1 MRSASSNAP
10 PRPVLLDVLGVR
22 VAIDAGGHTAAA
34 QVEAL
39 WSRCLVEATDDGDT
53 AAEHEIALPRTDR
66 PLAIDVA
73 LGLTDDL
80 IEAAVTAASG
90 RLLLLR
96 AAAVATPDGSVLGLL
111 APTGGGRTTVVAE
124 LARRGFCYVTDELLA
139 VAESLE
145 VLPFAAPLT
154 FDQPGQPRALAGP
167 DALGLRACGHEL
179 YLAGLVMLERV
190 ANNPGPPE
198 LTRLSAPAGPRR
210 LADAVLST
218 PGSVPATQ
226 ALAGV
231 VAAID
236 GVWVLRYA
244 DARDAAGQLVRLLDE
259 RTSPVLAPEVLYVA
273 VGIGEVDDDG
283 RTVRARGHQV
293 ELDDLRRSVWLA
305 AAGGAS
311 MASLHAA
318 ANRDLAGV
326 HHISVALVSAA
337 VDDLLALGLLVDA
350 GRSRRRGGPAVG
362 SVGATG

>member
-1 MRSASSNAP
+1 MRGASGNTP

-22 VAIDAGGHTAAA
+22 VAVDAGGHTAAA

-39 WSRCLVEATDDGDT
+39 WSRCRVEETDDGET
-53 AAEHEIALPRTDR
+53 AADHEIALPRTDR
-66 PLAIDVA
+66 PLALDVA
-73 LGLTDDL
+73 LGLTEDL
-80 IEAAVTAASG
+80 IGVAVAAASG

-111 APTGGGRTTVVAE
+111 APAGGGRSTAAAE
-124 LARRGFCYVTDELLA
+124 LSRRGFCYVTDELLA

-154 FDQPGQPRALAGP
+154 FDRPGQPRALAGP
-167 DALGLRACGHEL
+167 DALGLRACGPEL
-179 YLAGLVMLERV
+179 HLAGLVVLERV
-190 ANNPGPPE
+190 AHHAGPPE

-218 PGSVPATQ
+218 PRSVPATQ

-231 VAAID
+231 VAAVD

-244 DARDAAGQLVRLLDE
+244 EARDAAPVLARMLDE
-259 RTSPVLAPEVLYVA
+259 RARPVPAPEVLYVA
-273 VGIGEVDDDG
+273 VGLGEAADDG
-283 RTVRARGHQV
+283 RTVRVRGHEV
-293 ELDDLRRSVWLA
+293 ELDELRRAVWQA

-311 MASLHAA
+311 IESLHAA
-318 ANRDLAGV
+318 ANRELAGA
-326 HHISVALVSAA
+326 HHISPALVSAA

-350 GRSRRRGGPAVG
+350 DRSRRRGGPAVG
-362 SVGATG
+362 SVGARG